1 MIFADHIE
9 LKDWQGQCL
18 LVVSDAE
25 LHDFLD
31 DFFTDQGVE
40 AQVVVPP
47 DTSGRYQLL
56 FNPKVSRA
64 LVYRLLGQLGSEQI
78 ARIVCINSGAGEH
91 SGGA

>member
-18 LVVSDAE
+18 LVVRDAE

-31 DFFTDQGVE
+31 DFFMDQGFE

-47 DTSGRYQLL
+47 DTPGRYQLL
-56 FNPKVSRA
+56 FNPKVSKA
-64 LVYRLLGQLGSEQI
+64 LVYRLLEQLGSEQI
-78 ARIVCINSGAGEH
+78 ARIVRINSGAGEH